1 MRKITLDWKNNDEYR
16 GKTNYEKTRCSGRLE
31 KVVWVKLTL
40 NPSEGLPVAHGRIAE
55 EATACAATRC
65 AAMEEG
71 SYEYFPPSKRLDL
84 KKSEKRD
91 GEDIGQ
97 CHSLSRA

>member
-1 MRKITLDWKNNDEYR
+1 MNTGE
-16 GKTNYEKTRCSGRLE
+16 KTNYEKTRCNGRQE

-40 NPSEGLPVAHGRIAE
+40 NPSEGLPVAHGRIAG

-84 KKSEKRD
+84 KKSKKRD
-91 GEDIGQ
+91 VCISYECRRNTQDIRHCQ
-97 CHSLSRA
+97 SLSRA